1 MKKIAGVIGVVF
13 AVLMMVTATPSWA
26 AHPLI
31 TDDTGTQGKGGYEIE
46 LNGEFEH
53 DDEDGVESEVTTIAG
68 ALSVGL
74 ADAIDLVLGIP
85 VQFTRVIEDTE
96 EGHETT
102 TEEGISDISIELK
115 WRFWERKGL
124 SFAVKPV
131 VTLPTGER
139 KEGLGGGRIT
149 GSLYLIS
156 TLEKGPV
163 CFHANVGYIQNE
175 NKNDE
180 RKELWHASLAMEYAV
195 LDKLKLVANVGVDR
209 NADRA
214 SQTNPGWVIGG
225 IIYSLSDSLD
235 LDFGVKAGLNDVA
248 PDYSLLAGLTWGF

>member
-225 IIYSLSDSLD
+225 IIYSLTDSLD

>member
-1 MKKIAGVIGVVF
+1 MKKLVNGVGILCFVLFMIAAKPG
-13 AVLMMVTATPSWA
+13 WA

-53 DDEDGVESEVTTIAG
+53 DDEDGVESEVSTITG

-74 ADAIDLVLGIP
+74 ADALDLVLGIP

-124 SFAVKPV
+124 SFAVKPI

-180 RKELWHASLAMEYAV
+180 RKELWHASLAMEYVV
-195 LDKLKLVANVGVDR
+195 LDKLKLVANFGVDR

-225 IIYSLSDSLD
+225 IIYSLTDSLD
-235 LDFGVKAGLNDVA
+235 LDLGVKAGLNDVA
-248 PDYSLLAGLTWGF
+248 PDYSVLMGLTRGF